1 MLENLNTFA
10 NLVQIASY
18 QELLEQAN
26 NDDIMTELQH
36 QNTDY
41 LEQILNNQKTIIEL
55 LERIINVRFT
65 KSE

>member
-36 QNTDY
+36 QNKEF

-55 LERIINVRFT
+55 LERIINVRL
-65 KSE
+65 K

>member
-1 MLENLNTFA
+1 MLNLEGLNTYA
-10 NLVQIASY
+10 NLIQIASY

-41 LEQILNNQKTIIEL
+41 LEQILCNQKTIIKL
-55 LERIINVRFT
+55 LERIINDR
-65 KSE
+65 